1 MQKYN
6 YSGPERVRQAL
17 ERREERDW
25 INWLKKMLFVTTAV
39 AAMLAGTLLAVAQ
52 AAGLI

>member
-1 MQKYN
+1 MHKH
-6 YSGPERVRQAL
+6 YSNGPQAVRQAL

-25 INWLKKMLFVTTAV
+25 INWLEKMLFVMTVV

-52 AAGLI
+52 AAGMI

>member
-1 MQKYN
+1 MSKYN
-6 YSGPERVRQAL
+6 CSGPQRVRQAL

-25 INWLKKMLFVTTAV
+25 INWLKKMLFVMTAV

-52 AAGLI
+52 AAGMI